1 VTKKITL
8 LSFATLLIFLYAGFS
23 EGAVR
28 VRKLGDPKTAFYNPD
43 IRTQDDLRK
52 MLAARRDAIR
62 QVLTQVGWQGN
73 VDDLLN
79 ALDTG
84 TFSET
89 TINTGTTLPFMAYR
103 KRGVPGAMRNVSYEG
118 PPFEAYYVD
127 FQSGG
132 TSWRFYAPK
141 ICSNFWLEEQAPP
154 PPPTA
159 EAPPPPPPPEA
170 PPPPPEVAPP
180 PPPPAPAVVERPGLF
195 FIGAFIGKERR
206 TLIDTADIKFSD
218 CVTLLGVK
226 GGVLPRIGE
235 HAEAELAVGAKF
247 VIGDRDKLG
256 DISDRAGSEFL
267 FNPPTVFD
275 PDREL
280 DHSIFVDAA
289 IHGVFEHGF
298 VGGGVSFWDL
308 TSDDFRTVSLLLQ
321 LGIGSPN
328 AQFSVE
334 ARAPFEDFDDIEN
347 NYMIW
352 AGFRFRP

>member
-84 TFSET
+84 TFNET

-141 ICSNFWLEEQAPP
+141 ICSNFWLEEQAPAP
-154 PPPTA
+154 PPPA
-159 EAPPPPPPPEA
+159 PPPPPPEA
-170 PPPPPEVAPP
+170 PPPPPPEAAPP
-180 PPPPAPAVVERPGLF
+180 PPPPMPAVVEKPGMF
-195 FIGAFIGKERR
+195 FLGAFIGKERR
-206 TLIDTADIKFSD
+206 TFFENLDIAD

-226 GGVLPRIGE
+226 GGVLPRLGE
-235 HAEAELAVGAKF
+235 HAEAELAVGGKF
-247 VIGDRDKLG
+247 IIADK
-256 DISDRAGSEFL
+256 DEFL
-267 FNPPTVFD
+267 GRDMDN
-275 PDREL
+275 
-280 DHSIFVDAA
+280 SIFVDAA
-289 IHGVFEHGF
+289 IHGVFNHGF
-298 VGGGVSFWDL
+298 VGGGVSLWDL

-321 LGIGSPN
+321 LGIGSPRV
-328 AQFSVE
+328 QFSVE
-334 ARAPFEDFDDIEN
+334 ARAPFEDFDNLEN
-347 NYMIW
+347 NYMVW
-352 AGFRFRP
+352 AGVRFRP